1 MTPFLRTNSP
11 SKKRKVDNDTTDSAS
26 SGSEEGSNSKLSKID
41 SEQPIGQA
49 LIDMF
54 KCNLCSQ
61 IPENIEK
68 IKTCF
73 MCPNKECSKIIIS
86 MKLFH
91 FKGVD
96 SLLVPDSRGSH
107 IILLVKYFTPMC
119 ASS

>member
-1 MTPFLRTNSP
+1 MAFERPILTSNDPVFRTNSP

-73 MCPNKECSKIIIS
+73 MCPNKERSEIFFLEKVLRTNDHLKIAPLS
-86 MKLFH
+86 N
-91 FKGVD
+91 GVFEK
-96 SLLVPDSRGSH
+96 
-107 IILLVKYFTPMC
+107 KYF
-119 ASS
+119 

>member
-1 MTPFLRTNSP
+1 MTLFDPIFRTNSP

-73 MCPNKECSKIIIS
+73 MCPNKECSKIIVEGYSRVDEFSQLLLKAS
-86 MKLFH
+86 MWKDYVF
-91 FKGVD
+91 V
-96 SLLVPDSRGSH
+96 
-107 IILLVKYFTPMC
+107 
-119 ASS
+119 